1 MNLDE
6 LIDRRAFAIRWEIG
20 GMAWRAAKEL
30 GCEEEYLTLSIFDA
44 MCERIR
50 QLLADNASF
59 VRRRL

>member
-1 MNLDE
+1 
-6 LIDRRAFAIRWEIG
+6 
-20 GMAWRAAKEL
+20 MAWRAAKEL